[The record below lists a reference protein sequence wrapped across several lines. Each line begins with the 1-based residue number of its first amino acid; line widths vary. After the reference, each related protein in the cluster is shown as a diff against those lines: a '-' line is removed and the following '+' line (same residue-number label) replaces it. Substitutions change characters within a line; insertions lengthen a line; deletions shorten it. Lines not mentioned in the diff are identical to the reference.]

1 MDYCNESEVSI
12 EMHYGDRTNQISKSD
27 SITDMMLNANLN
39 YASDDSNSAVT
50 SIISQLNILASKQC
64 NNNTNNKNNSIE
76 YDECETNDYD
86 LINDQNNNAND
97 CIYDGDY
104 EDNSQ
109 QHHCY
114 IEDGLLRLTSTA
126 GSGNINHDNS
136 QTNNSESL
144 SKISSHKS
152 LKASNTDTKENRN
165 NNLQQIKSSPEF
177 ITNDYK
183 SVSYQQHSKQLYE
196 KMGQGSLINSKNH
209 NNPLLNQDEASS
221 ARQQLY
227 DTNVKQFL
235 DAKKKEFEEKF
246 KNNGASKNPQAAKE
260 TTGFQLDPKNVKL
273 DDFDLDRTIGTG
285 SFGRVMIVNLKRDR
299 NQRYAMKMLKKEN
312 IVKMKQVEHTLNERK
327 ILGSIDFPFI
337 VQLAYSFK
345 DTSNLYMVLEYVS
358 GGEMFTHLRKTGR
371 YSEENACFYA
381 SQIVL
386 TFEYLHHLNIVYRDL
401 KPENVLYDSNG
412 YVKITDFGFAKIIK
426 DRTWTL
432 CGTPEYL
439 APEIIL
445 SRGYNKAVD
454 WWALG
459 VIIYEMT
466 AGYPPFFAE
475 NPIQIYE
482 KIVSGHLRF
491 PSHFSVNLK
500 DLLKNL
506 LQVDLTKRVGN
517 LKNGVAD
524 VKQHKWFQNAD
535 WMAVYERRVKAPYL
549 PKEEYEQYDEEPLY
563 ISSTEK
569 YAKEFAEF

>member
-1 MDYCNESEVSI
+1 MDYHCVCQRSSYDCNCQLTSSSSETSPYSI
-12 EMHYGDRTNQISKSD
+12 SSQHEFLTTTDRSSISK
-27 SITDMMLNANLN
+27 MLMNTHLQNTQQE
-39 YASDDSNSAVT
+39 T
-50 SIISQLNILASKQC
+50 SIISQLNALSSNQNSNNDS
-64 NNNTNNKNNSIE
+64 NNNN
-76 YDECETNDYD
+76 
-86 LINDQNNNAND
+86 LIN
-97 CIYDGDY
+97 YK
-104 EDNSQ
+104 EQ
-109 QHHCY
+109 QQQQKIHF
-114 IEDGLLRLTSTA
+114 DGLLRLTSSSSSNSS
-126 GSGNINHDNS
+126 GSLSNKQ
-136 QTNNSESL
+136 QTNTPEPTQQSDASSSHAYINNNNKNTASSL
-144 SKISSHKS
+144 SSTTSIFNVK
-152 LKASNTDTKENRN
+152 
-165 NNLQQIKSSPEF
+165 QQQEDI
-177 ITNDYK
+177 
-183 SVSYQQHSKQLYE
+183 
-196 KMGQGSLINSKNH
+196 KMGQASLINSKNSSHQHHHHHH
-209 NNPLLNQDEASS
+209 NFNNQDESNM
-221 ARQQLY
+221 RQIMY
-227 DTNVKQFL
+227 ETNVRQFL
-235 DAKKKEFEEKF
+235 EAKKKEFDERF
-246 KNNGASKNPQAAKE
+246 KNKALPKASSASSGLSNKENLTDAKI
-260 TTGFQLDPKNVKL
+260 GIKL
-273 DDFDLDRTIGTG
+273 EDFDLDRTIGTG
-285 SFGRVMIVNLKRDR
+285 SFGRVMIVNLKRER
-299 NQRYAMKMLKKEN
+299 SKRYAMKMLKKEN

-327 ILGSIDFPFI
+327 ILSAIDFPFI
-337 VQLAYSFK
+337 VKLAYSFK
-345 DTSNLYMVLEYVS
+345 DTSNLYMILEYVT

-386 TFEYLHHLNIVYRDL
+386 TFEYLHFLNIVYRDL

-412 YVKITDFGFAKIIK
+412 YIKITDFGFAKIIK

-517 LKNGVAD
+517 LKNGVTD
-524 VKQHKWFQNAD
+524 VKQHKWFQNID
-535 WMAVYERRVKAPYL
+535 WMAIYEKKIKAPYL
-549 PKEEYEQYDEEPLY
+549 PKEEYELYDEEPLY

-569 YAKEFAEF
+569 YAKEFADF